1 MTNNKCVRKKLKIVS
16 SMSRKVCFSMMYPS
30 TLPRTEKAIQ
40 KELHGDFPGGLV
52 VKIPPSNVGDRGLTP
67 DRGTKIPLAWDN

>member
-1 MTNNKCVRKKLKIVS
+1 
-16 SMSRKVCFSMMYPS
+16 MMYPS